1 MYLQCECV
9 QEHGHL
15 PLGLTIPNQGS
26 VHSVSPLWQAL
37 KLKKT
42 KTKPT
47 KQNQKHR
54 TKAKQKNPKTQTNK
68 KKTKPPNQTKKRAK
82 NLLKLK
88 NG

>member
-37 KLKKT
+37 KLQKQKPNQPSKTKNTEPKKNKKT
-42 KTKPT
+42 QKP
-47 KQNQKHR
+47 K
-54 TKAKQKNPKTQTNK
+54 
-68 KKTKPPNQTKKRAK
+68 QTKKNQSPQTKPKRE
-82 NLLKLK
+82 LKTF
-88 NG
+88 